1 MPEKKIDFNIEY
13 FLKID
18 EKRRKLLKFLEEL
31 NAIKNQANKRI
42 QLAQNEE
49 ERKNIVCQMQ
59 EVDRN
64 SDLKEREFKEV
75 DKEFKELMLLIPN
88 IPDDSVPVGDS
99 DLDNKEIRKW
109 GKRPD
114 LKFEIKDHI
123 QLAQDLDLIDFEK
136 GARVAGFRGYF
147 LKREAVLLCFAIW
160 QYTLDILKKKGFTP
174 IIAPSLVKESALIG
188 TGYLPQQKDEV
199 YSVGEGM
206 YLAGT
211 AEVPLMSYHA
221 NEILEEKD
229 LPLKYVG
236 FSPCF
241 RTEIGSYGKDTQ
253 GILRVHEFMKL
264 EQVVICQNSKEES
277 VKLHEE
283 ITKNAEEILQG
294 LEIPYRVVLNCT
306 GDLGLGQVKKYD
318 IECWVPSQNRYRETH
333 SSSYFLTIRPED

>member
-1 MPEKKIDFNIEY
+1 
-13 FLKID
+13 LKID

-136 GARVAGFRGYF
+136 ERGWLGSGDIF
-147 LKREAVLLCFAIW
+147 LKEKQFFYALLFGN
-160 QYTLDILKKKGFTP
+160 IL
-174 IIAPSLVKESALIG
+174 
-188 TGYLPQQKDEV
+188 
-199 YSVGEGM
+199 
-206 YLAGT
+206 
-211 AEVPLMSYHA
+211 
-221 NEILEEKD
+221 
-229 LPLKYVG
+229 
-236 FSPCF
+236 
-241 RTEIGSYGKDTQ
+241 
-253 GILRVHEFMKL
+253 
-264 EQVVICQNSKEES
+264 
-277 VKLHEE
+277 
-283 ITKNAEEILQG
+283 
-294 LEIPYRVVLNCT
+294 
-306 GDLGLGQVKKYD
+306 
-318 IECWVPSQNRYRETH
+318 
-333 SSSYFLTIRPED
+333 

>member
-1 MPEKKIDFNIEY
+1 
-13 FLKID
+13 
-18 EKRRKLLKFLEEL
+18 
-31 NAIKNQANKRI
+31 
-42 QLAQNEE
+42 
-49 ERKNIVCQMQ
+49 
-59 EVDRN
+59 
-64 SDLKEREFKEV
+64 
-75 DKEFKELMLLIPN
+75 
-88 IPDDSVPVGDS
+88 
-99 DLDNKEIRKW
+99 
-109 GKRPD
+109 
-114 LKFEIKDHI
+114 
-123 QLAQDLDLIDFEK
+123 
-136 GARVAGFRGYF
+136 
-147 LKREAVLLCFAIW
+147 
-160 QYTLDILKKKGFTP
+160 
-174 IIAPSLVKESALIG
+174 
-188 TGYLPQQKDEV
+188 
-199 YSVGEGM
+199 M

-306 GDLGLGQVKKYD
+306 GDLGLGQVKNMILNVGFLRK
-318 IECWVPSQNRYRETH
+318 SLSGTH